1 MTEPQ
6 DQFTQVARQSQEAI
20 TTAMRTWTDSFQSM
34 IGGGAPALSGLPS
47 PQQVLDTVFDFAGQL
62 LASQREF
69 AKHVLAASMEANTA
83 ATSKAREALESMG
96 QAGDGKRS
104 NR

>member
-83 ATSKAREALESMG
+83 ATSKAREALEWIG